1 MELQFLDLMPS
12 LTRFLPE
19 IALVV
24 VALLVVILDCIPV
37 KAVQRSVGLV
47 TLVGLGV
54 TAALTW
60 CQYDCYI
67 GENPDG
73 GMQLLFSGT
82 VGLNGFTI
90 FLKMVFCVVGI
101 IITLISRPIA
111 REKGFGEGEYFGLM
125 LTCIFGMFVLAS
137 STDLLLMWLA
147 LETVSIPSY
156 VMTGFLRGDRK
167 SKEAAL
173 KYVIFGSVAAGTM
186 VYGISL
192 IYGATGHTN
201 LFLIADYLAV
211 QGTAVNPIM
220 LFVGFIMTLA
230 GIGYKIAAVP
240 FHSWCPDA
248 YEGAPTPFTAFMSV
262 GPKAAGFG
270 ALAML
275 LFCGFST
282 ETAGVFVPA
291 FESLNWPLMIGFI
304 AVLTMTVGNFGA
316 LWQQNLKR
324 LFAYSSIA
332 HAGYMMMAL
341 VLGTSGG
348 LEAVLFYLAVY
359 LFMNLGMFMA
369 VIVLEEKYGVTTV
382 DECAG
387 LGLLLPGFGV
397 CVVVFLA
404 SLTGLPP
411 LAGFIGKFYIF
422 AELVRSGQNV
432 WIVLALIGG
441 MNGVVAAY
449 YYFRVFKSMYF
460 KKREEGLPAPDPVKA
475 SPLTVLMVAMAVMTF
490 VLGVAFNPLKGAVE
504 EGARGFAY
512 DPTAVIEQPTSDADA
527 AAEDVDDE

>member
-1 MELQFLDLMPS
+1 MELQAFSTLES
-12 LTRFLPE
+12 LSRFLPE
-19 IALVV
+19 IALVA
-24 VALLVVILDCIPV
+24 VALLVVILDCIPI

-47 TLVGLGV
+47 TLIGLGV

-60 CQYDCYI
+60 CQYDCYV

-90 FLKMVFCVVGI
+90 FLKFVFCAVGM

-125 LTCIFGMFVLAS
+125 LTCIFGMFILAS

-201 LFLIADYLAV
+201 LFLIADYLSV
-211 QGTAVNPIM
+211 QGASVQPIM

-282 ETAGVFVPA
+282 ETAGVFIPA
-291 FESLNWPLMIGFI
+291 FEGLIGFI

-341 VLGTSGG
+341 VLGTTGG

-369 VIVLEEKYGVTTV
+369 VIVLEERYGVTTV
-382 DECAG
+382 DGCAE

-441 MNGVVAAY
+441 VNGVVAAY

-460 KKREEGLPAPDPVKA
+460 KKREEGLPAPEPVKA
-475 SPLTVLMVAMAVMTF
+475 SPLTILMVAMAVMTF

-512 DPTAVIEQPTSDADA
+512 DSDTVIEQSTSDADA
-527 AAEDVDDE
+527 GTEDAAGE